1 MASVQDWLVAAA
13 VNPAQPSA
21 DEIQRVIAI
30 ARDIGG
36 VMVAGSRTAAVEC
49 LRPYLDATSSGGP
62 VPVIGSAARR
72 DPVGAALANGSA
84 AQALDY
90 DDIAPSCVSHLGA
103 IMVPAVLSF
112 VHEMDAGRAIAGY
125 VRGLCAVDRLAEV
138 FTHDVYDRG
147 IQPTHTCGP
156 IGAAVAL
163 VHALGL
169 PEGEARNALGLL
181 ATQLIGLRDHTGTR
195 YKAVQA
201 GVAAAA
207 AVRSVLL
214 ARAGISA
221 GHRAVDAVFGL
232 LGVNE
237 TAISRLCRDGL
248 PAPVPVAPKAFPTC
262 GASHTA
268 IEATLAL
275 RQQWPDPG
283 DPEVTIEVTCPPQV
297 MVALEFGQPSNP
309 DEARFSLPYPVA
321 VAWRHGHVVPQSFA
335 PEALRDPSVAGLM
348 GKVKIT
354 VDAALSPPPT
364 WPGSPAQ
371 VEVRGREHAARYRID
386 SPLGYP
392 ERPMSDEQLDAKFL
406 RCTAPVL
413 GNERA
418 TAALAGLRDA
428 DVFTRLGDLLTP
440 GEKAPGA

>member
-1 MASVQDWLVAAA
+1 MASVQDWLVATAFD
-13 VNPAQPSA
+13 PAQPSA
-21 DEIQRVIAI
+21 GDTQRVIAI

-36 VMVAGSRTAAVEC
+36 VMVAGSRTEAVDH
-49 LRPYLDATSSGGP
+49 LRAYLDATSADGP

-72 DPVGAALANGSA
+72 EPVGAAMANGSA

-103 IMVPAVLSF
+103 IMVPAMLSF
-112 VHEMDAGRAIAGY
+112 VHEMDANQAIAGY
-125 VRGLCAVDRLAEV
+125 VRGLCAVDRLAEE
-138 FTHDVYDRG
+138 FTHDVYGRG

-156 IGAAVAL
+156 IGAVVAL

-169 PEGEARNALGLL
+169 AEDEARNALGLL

-221 GHRAVDAVFGL
+221 GRGAIDVVFGL
-232 LGVNE
+232 LGVDE
-237 TAISRLCRDGL
+237 TAMSRLCRDGL

-268 IEATLAL
+268 IEATLAV

-283 DPEVTIEVTCPPQV
+283 DPEVTIEITCAPQV
-297 MVALEFGQPSNP
+297 MVALVFDRPANP

-321 VAWRHGHVVPQSFA
+321 VAWRHGIVAPHSFA
-335 PEALRDPSVAGLM
+335 PDALADPGVLGLM
-348 GKVKIT
+348 DKVKIT

-364 WPGSPAQ
+364 WSGMPAQ
-371 VEVRGREHAARYRID
+371 VEVRGREYAATSRID
-386 SPLGYP
+386 RPLGYP
-392 ERPMSDEQLDAKFL
+392 ERPMSAEQLHAKFL

-413 GNERA
+413 GEDRA
-418 TAALAGLRDA
+418 AAALAGLRDG
-428 DVFTRLGDLLTP
+428 DVFARLGELLTL
-440 GEKAPGA
+440 GEKAPAA